1 MSKGL
6 LVFTEGKEV
15 IGARISKVDFASDEL
30 EISYDYKVDN
40 IGYTGTI
47 KATSVDGA
55 TWSGEW
61 TDKDQRWKAS
71 SGKLEMSGVKA
82 QNRGM
87 FYGTWGHN
95 DRATDEEFSFSVEFP
110 RSYR

>member
-15 IGARISKVDFASDEL
+15 IGARISKVVLASDEL
-30 EISYDYKVDN
+30 ELAYDYKVDN
-40 IGYTGTI
+40 VGYTGTI
-47 KATSVDGA
+47 KATSTDGA
-55 TWSGEW
+55 SWAGEW

-82 QNRGM
+82 QNRAM
-87 FYGTWGHN
+87 FHGTWGHN
-95 DRATDEEFSFSVEFP
+95 ERADGEEFSFSVELP